1 MSLSKIFRLFSN
13 IFSGVFKKW
22 DSEDLAQL
30 KPFLSVLTI
39 CVTLF
44 SIVFLQMEE
53 RRMGY
58 AILKLT
64 REQKSGIE
72 KSREKTI
79 QLARVLRPQQIEKTA
94 QSKFGVRPVQAHQI
108 IHLTGAPL
116 TSQAGRE
123 MK

>member
-72 KSREKTI
+72 KSREKNDS
-79 QLARVLRPQQIEKTA
+79 ARSSFA
-94 QSKFGVRPVQAHQI
+94 
-108 IHLTGAPL
+108 
-116 TSQAGRE
+116 TSTN
-123 MK
+123 